1 MNFMIV
7 NKNVI
12 NNRYYK
18 KVTNLLLKNSYIIV
32 NIWEIKFIK
41 QIIMTK

>member
-41 QIIMTK
+41 